1 MSKLCQDEEA
11 FVRSTFYKKLYKGM
25 ARQHGKLPF
34 KFASLFALSAHDVDG
49 KEGGHLFLSCNLCLT
64 VSAVRYRH
72 HVSGFSI
79 PIGKVKYSK

>member
-49 KEGGHLFLSCNLCLT
+49 KEGEGLFLFWNLCLILSPSLCYHHHG
-64 VSAVRYRH
+64 SA
-72 HVSGFSI
+72 F
-79 PIGKVKYSK
+79 PLDNET